1 MLPAQQ
7 LSLSPVQSPAAL
19 PIVIP
24 ATALP
29 RVIISAL
36 LNPLLL
42 TGFPVQAPPS
52 RQIAALA
59 LLFPA
64 PLPEAGATSLKAAQ
78 PKFVVIS
85 ISIRRSTSVMAPN
98 NLALKAPAAQNALR
112 FIATPTLS
120 PGSPAQL
127 LSELWIQASFVET
140 NPATR

>member
-7 LSLSPVQSPAAL
+7 LSLSPVQLPVAP
-19 PIVIP
+19 PIVIR
-24 ATALP
+24 AMASL
-29 RVIISAL
+29 RVIAL
-36 LNPLLL
+36 VPPNPLPLMGSL
-42 TGFPVQAPPS
+42 VQAPPFL
-52 RQIAALA
+52 RIAALA
-59 LLFPA
+59 LLFPD
-64 PLPEAGATSLKAAQ
+64 LLQEAGATSLKEVQPLFAA
-78 PKFVVIS
+78 IS
-85 ISIRRSTSVMAPN
+85 TSIRRSTSVMAPN